1 MNFIKEQYFQVGKFL
16 RSKILWIFI
25 ILSFVFLGVSVLLY
39 FVLLEHQEMVVA
51 LFKQFTEAILS
62 KDILGAD
69 GRISSGSLFFN
80 NLQAT
85 TISILLGFMPFL
97 FLPVWVIL
105 VNAGSLSV
113 VFAMIKM
120 TGAASIGKMIIFG
133 ILPHGI
139 FELTALFLGISL
151 GFYICKTLC
160 IIVCKSNSGIRLKD
174 ELINVLRTYLLII
187 VPLLIIAALIES
199 YLTPLLI
206 NLAI

>member
-16 RSKILWIFI
+16 RKKILWIFI

-151 GFYICKTLC
+151 GVYICKTLC
-160 IIVCKSNSGIRLKD
+160 IIVCKSNSGIRIKD

-206 NLAI
+206 NFAI